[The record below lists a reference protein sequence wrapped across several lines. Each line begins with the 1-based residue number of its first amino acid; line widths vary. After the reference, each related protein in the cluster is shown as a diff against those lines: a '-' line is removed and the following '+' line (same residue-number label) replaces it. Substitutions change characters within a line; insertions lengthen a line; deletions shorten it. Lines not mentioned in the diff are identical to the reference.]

1 MRDGSGNIAAGISA
15 AGLALA
21 AALLI
26 SGCPGSGSREPA
38 ARPLSARPNVLW
50 IVWDTVRADHL
61 DLYGYPRSTSRF
73 LTQWSKD
80 ARVFEDALS
89 PAGYT
94 LPAHASMFTGLLPS
108 EHCTHNENARL
119 DDSYTTIA
127 ELLKGAGYRT
137 FLFSANPHIAAHP
150 AGNFAQGIDREE
162 HPWSPQWAEQAL
174 RLVRAKVTPED
185 RSSELPEVLAA
196 AREGRTTLVPAN
208 IKAAGEI
215 AKTATLQWLASGHES
230 QPFFIFLNYM
240 EAHRPY
246 IPPRRFREQLLAP
259 ADVDR
264 SYRVDRS
271 WGRMWEFTFGLGEYS
286 DDEIMLTRATYDA
299 TLLELDDLLREL
311 LGALREAGHLE
322 DTIVILTSD
331 HGEQLGEHHML
342 DHQYSLYQAL
352 LHVPLIVR
360 APGRLAPG
368 RETRPVMSFDLFPT
382 LLELTGVDAP
392 PGLRSR
398 AVSLLAP
405 QQDRVRFAED
415 PSTPKIGIAQ
425 VLPLHP
431 GWDPRPF
438 QRRLRTLVVGDH
450 KLIWGSDGRRALY
463 DLKADPQEARDLIR
477 NQPELAAQLE
487 TELDRY
493 FETLARCEMPSH
505 PHEKQ
510 QMPAQQRELLKGLGY
525 LDDDAPRP

>member
-1 MRDGSGNIAAGISA
+1 MREWGGIIAVGIGA
-15 AGLALA
+15 AGLA
-21 AALLI
+21 AALVL
-26 SGCPGSGSREPA
+26 SGCPGSNRV

-61 DLYGYPRSTSRF
+61 DLYGSPRSTSPF
-73 LTQWSKD
+73 LTEWSKD

-94 LPAHASMFTGLLPS
+94 LPAHASMFTGLYPS
-108 EHCTHNENARL
+108 EHCTHNDNARL

-137 FLFSANPHIAAHP
+137 FLYSANPHIAAHP
-150 AGNFAQGIDREE
+150 AGNFAQGFDREE
-162 HPWSPQWAEQAL
+162 HPWSPEWAEQAL
-174 RLVRAKVTPED
+174 RLVRAKISPED
-185 RSSELPEVLAA
+185 HSSELPEMLAA
-196 AREGRTTLVPAN
+196 AREGRATLVPAN

-215 AKTATLQWLASGHES
+215 AKTATLKWLASS
-230 QPFFIFLNYM
+230 DAKQPFFVFLNYM

-246 IPPRRFREQLLAP
+246 IPPRRFRERLLAP
-259 ADVDR
+259 ADVER

-286 DDEIMLTRATYDA
+286 DDEIMLTGATYDA
-299 TLLELDDLLREL
+299 TLLELDELLRDL
-311 LGALREAGHLE
+311 LGALREAGQLD
-322 DTIVILTSD
+322 DTIVILTAD

-342 DHQYSLYQAL
+342 DHQYSVYQTL
-352 LHVPLIVR
+352 LHVPLIVK
-360 APGRLAPG
+360 APGRLAAG
-368 RETRPVMSFDLFPT
+368 RETLPVMSFDLFPT
-382 LLELTGVDAP
+382 LLELTGIAAP

-425 VLPLHP
+425 VWPLHP
-431 GWDPRPF
+431 TWDPRPF
-438 QRRLRTLVVGDH
+438 QRRLRTLVVGTH

-463 DLKADPQEARDLIR
+463 DLKADPLETHDLLR
-477 NQPELAAQLE
+477 AQPELAAQLQA
-487 TELDRY
+487 ELDRY
-493 FETLARCEMPSH
+493 FETLARCETPRH

-510 QMPAQQRELLKGLGY
+510 QMTGEQREMLKGLGY
-525 LDDDAPRP
+525 LDDDPPRP